1 MEERRAEYR
10 KSGVTRMG
18 KPVRLAEE
26 KIAARLPAIE
36 ARGWVRKDEKWIERK
51 YRFPTFRD
59 AIAFVVAVGD
69 EAEAMLHHPLI
80 SIDYRMV
87 TLRLTTWS
95 AGGLTELDFQSA
107 DAYDR
112 IYEQMNP

>member
-1 MEERRAEYR
+1 M
-10 KSGVTRMG
+10 GMG
-18 KPVRLAEE
+18 KPVRLTEE
-26 KIAARLPAIE
+26 EVAARLPALE

-51 YRFPTFRD
+51 YRFPTFKE
-59 AIAFVVAVGD
+59 AMAFVVAVGD
-69 EAEAMLHHPLI
+69 EAAAMVHHPLI

-95 AGGLTELDFQSA
+95 AGGLTELDFRSA

>member
-1 MEERRAEYR
+1 
-10 KSGVTRMG
+10 MG
-18 KPVRLAEE
+18 KPVRLTEE
-26 KIAARLPAIE
+26 EIAARLPAIE
-36 ARGWVRKDEKWIERK
+36 ARGWARKDEKWIERK

-59 AIAFVVAVGD
+59 AMRFAVAVGD
-69 EAEAMLHHPLI
+69 EAEARNHHPLI

-95 AGGLTELDFQSA
+95 AGGLTELDFESA

-112 IYEQMNP
+112 IYGPINP